1 MPEIKTKHAAR
12 YGWKPDI
19 PDHRDLTYSAHRHGA
34 VQGLP
39 QHVDLRGNMPA
50 VYDQGQ
56 LGSCT
61 ANALGAAFEFDQIRQ
76 KLPSWTPS
84 RLMIYYLERKIEG
97 TIKEDAGATIRD
109 GAKVL
114 AKYGVCPE
122 DQWPYDVDKFQVKP
136 DVEDMKIASQNQ
148 VLRYAR
154 VDQTKEDLL
163 GVLASGY
170 PVVFGFTV
178 YEGFES
184 QQCAKTG
191 YLQMPGKKDKC
202 YGGHAVV
209 ACGYDL
215 EKELLLVRNS
225 WGPKW
230 GQHGY
235 FWMPLAYALDANLA
249 DDFWVL
255 YSVEDG
261 TRSMASR

>member
-1 MPEIKTKHAAR
+1 MPEIKTKHAAK

-19 PDHRDLTYSAHRHGA
+19 PDHRDITYKAHRRAA
-34 VQGLP
+34 VQELP
-39 QHVDLRGNMPA
+39 DHVDLRENMPP

-61 ANALGAAFEFDQIRQ
+61 ANALGAAFQFDQIRQ
-76 KLPSWTPS
+76 GLPSWTPS
-84 RLMIYYLERKIEG
+84 RLMIYYLERQIEG
-97 TIKEDAGATIRD
+97 TIKEDAGAQIRD

-122 DQWPYDVDKFQVKP
+122 EHWPYDVDKFQLEP

-154 VDQTKEDLL
+154 VEQTEDDIL

-170 PVVFGFTV
+170 PITFGFTV

-184 QQCAKTG
+184 RQCAATG

-202 YGGHAVV
+202 YGGHAVL
-209 ACGYDL
+209 ACGYDR
-215 EKELLLVRNS
+215 EKRLILVRNS

-235 FWMPLAYALDANLA
+235 FWMPFDYILNPNLA

-261 TRSMASR
+261 DEVDGE